1 MRKDITVTASARDTR
16 GKNEARRLR
25 VKGFSPAVVY
35 GAGVDPVAIAVD
47 PKEIN
52 QILRSASS
60 FNTIFNVDV
69 QGQLAPV
76 IIKDWQLDPIKSTL
90 LHVDLKRV
98 DLSKP
103 IVIKV
108 PVHTKGDPKGVKI
121 QGGLHEI
128 INREIEIECLPDEIP
143 EEFTVDV
150 TDLSIGQSVRAGEI
164 PLSGSMKLVSPP
176 DSVISHVIAVR
187 TSPAE
192 EETAAAAATTAE
204 PEVIK
209 KGKKEEAAATPA
221 PEEKKKK

>member
-35 GAGVDPVAIAVD
+35 GAGVDPIAIAVD

-52 QILRSASS
+52 QILRSAAS
-60 FNTIFNVDV
+60 FNTIFNVDF
-69 QGQLAPV
+69 QGQAAPV

-128 INREIEIECLPDEIP
+128 INREI
-143 EEFTVDV
+143 
-150 TDLSIGQSVRAGEI
+150 
-164 PLSGSMKLVSPP
+164 
-176 DSVISHVIAVR
+176 
-187 TSPAE
+187 
-192 EETAAAAATTAE
+192 
-204 PEVIK
+204 
-209 KGKKEEAAATPA
+209 
-221 PEEKKKK
+221 